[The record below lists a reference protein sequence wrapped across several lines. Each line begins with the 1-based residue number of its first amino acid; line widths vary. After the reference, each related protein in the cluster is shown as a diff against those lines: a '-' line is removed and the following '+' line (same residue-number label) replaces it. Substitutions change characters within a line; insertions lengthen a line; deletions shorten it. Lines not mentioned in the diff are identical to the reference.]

1 MIILKAKPKETYRV
15 DVLFYDGERQSFQ
28 DVIEVN
34 ETRNKYPIFE
44 NRKEYNITTKNK
56 KIHSVKFDEV
66 KAIMWDVE

>member
-34 ETRNKYPIFE
+34 ETRNKYPMFE
-44 NRKEYNITTKNK
+44 HRKEYEIMTKNK
-56 KIHSVKFDEV
+56 KICGVKFDEV

>member
-34 ETRNKYPIFE
+34 ETRNKYPIFKH
-44 NRKEYNITTKNK
+44 RKEYNITTKNK
-56 KIHSVKFDEV
+56 KIYSVKFDEV